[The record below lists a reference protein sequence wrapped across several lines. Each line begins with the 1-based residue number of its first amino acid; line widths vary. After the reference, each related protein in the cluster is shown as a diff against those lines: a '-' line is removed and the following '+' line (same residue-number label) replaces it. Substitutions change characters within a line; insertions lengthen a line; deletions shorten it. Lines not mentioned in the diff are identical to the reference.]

1 MPTSKSAT
9 PYSLL
14 SIAGALEAAG
24 YSVTF
29 IDFCLENI
37 SPLSASK
44 MLQKISPRCIILSST
59 LGTLKEDTR
68 MLRGLSKKTHKA
80 CVVFP
85 PYDPKKILKREPL
98 LDSIILGYDYENV
111 SIELVKTL
119 IDNNDVSKLK
129 GIAYKIGEEII
140 QNQLLPPTDISDLP
154 LPTYNLAKM
163 ELYPNFVVT
172 QTSRGCPY
180 GCIFCPVAGKKWV
193 SRTPTQVVDEM
204 ELMEKKYKKR
214 VIRFIDPEFTM
225 RYERTQ
231 EICEEYLQ
239 RRLKI
244 KWTCDSRVDLVDKS
258 LLKAMKK
265 ANCIKILY
273 GAESGSNEIL
283 REIKKR
289 TNTEEIFNAI
299 KWTKEVGILDNT
311 TFMFGSPSDNYET
324 FNATM
329 KFIKKLKPT
338 ISSGGFLKPYPNTE
352 VYKIGLRKG
361 LIENTDVFTY
371 NITDY
376 PPMKTQYLTSDEVY
390 QLSLILAKECNSLNY
405 SFKYLM
411 YRLRE
416 EGLKS
421 LPKLLLK
428 GLKVVKT

>member
-1 MPTSKSAT
+1 
-9 PYSLL
+9 
-14 SIAGALEAAG
+14 
-24 YSVTF
+24 
-29 IDFCLENI
+29 
-37 SPLSASK
+37 
-44 MLQKISPRCIILSST
+44 
-59 LGTLKEDTR
+59 
-68 MLRGLSKKTHKA
+68 
-80 CVVFP
+80 
-85 PYDPKKILKREPL
+85 
-98 LDSIILGYDYENV
+98 
-111 SIELVKTL
+111 
-119 IDNNDVSKLK
+119 
-129 GIAYKIGEEII
+129 
-140 QNQLLPPTDISDLP
+140 
-154 LPTYNLAKM
+154 
-163 ELYPNFVVT
+163 
-172 QTSRGCPY
+172 
-180 GCIFCPVAGKKWV
+180 
-193 SRTPTQVVDEM
+193 
-204 ELMEKKYKKR
+204 
-214 VIRFIDPEFTM
+214 M